1 MKSSVFF
8 QRITLILFSVLFL
21 QTSLFAAVIP
31 EKVALR
37 IAGDFVFWNPVS
49 RSGAPAL
56 RLSHVVKSGGTDR
69 IYIYNVDGG
78 GWVMVSGDDN
88 TRRDVLGYSTTG
100 NFDYSALPV
109 NARNWIEGYADVIA
123 QLESHPEYIQRDS
136 VMPSRAM
143 GTSIS
148 PLLGEIAW
156 NQGEPYNLL
165 CPELSN
171 GERAVTGC
179 IATAMAQ
186 IMMYH
191 RYPEA
196 GRGCVSYKWMRQTL
210 SAEFGKYDWNLMAL
224 KYLGNESEASREAV
238 AKLMRD
244 CGYSVK
250 MDYGS
255 TNLGAFFSDIPNA
268 LINYFNYDCS
278 LMHLYQS
285 HCDLET
291 WENIIRK
298 EIDSSRPVLYKGAFL
313 NEFVCVCDGYDKN
326 GYFHFNWGD
335 GGADDGYYH
344 LFEVIPFDQE
354 IIYGIQPNYG
364 GKVKGYFVMERLQ
377 IDADCLRFDGQ
388 FSRSYHGDATI
399 ELGYSIENKETGE
412 THTYS
417 LNEFGLNDG
426 KGLSKSFVPQTAG
439 LQDGDYIV
447 YLQMRCDGETEWRNC
462 FYMNSKF
469 SSDIKKYW
477 NITVKDGKL
486 LSPYISRT
494 IDGVTY
500 GNAYINGSW
509 RTVVDVVDID
519 ADKDKIIIPSTVKI
533 SDEIYPVGSVY
544 ISDKENLVSLTTETG
559 NITITNC
566 PNLRTLICNGP
577 SLNGSCDSPVLED
590 IKLSEKLKRYNFQ
603 VYNEKPLKL
612 DFPIKHQ
619 GLCIEGGSFLN
630 SFLHLSTTDVVDIY
644 LHSDIPP
651 VFKNKELCGN
661 INFTFHI
668 PIGTM
673 DIYTNA
679 GFGQIGMLIEDIT
692 SSSYNIEWGLNGGI
706 YDELSLKGFAYGK
719 VMDMGTN
726 NVEYAVKLK
735 KEVAESYKGNKITAI
750 TFFTGEYNEVGYV
763 FLSKDDNGYIMRQNV
778 NARGGAITTVHF
790 DKPYTITGEP
800 IYFGIGNKGSM
811 GITFARTDYTIPDN
825 MYVRVLGSDYVI
837 CPATLGKWYYRTHGG
852 LFTIFG
858 DSDPGYPLPISI
870 TIEGQSLPIDAS
882 ILCVNVDDS
891 DNTSEVAMSDME
903 VAYKQNVK
911 NVDNNSV
918 YKYINTADNIS
929 KIKLDNGATRTT
941 HSTISETNNS
951 DETTMPEIK
960 LFNDSCR
967 MTVHVQNRSERKIH
981 SLKLKTIA
989 GEREIDT
996 EYNKTLAVNQT
1007 AVIPVSFPIKD
1018 MDNEFTVSTTVVE
1031 IDGNVDNIPDDGVT
1045 TARIMNYSR
1054 SETYPLRAVVEK
1066 FTTALR
1072 YDARESSWKDLE
1084 KMYPDNYIGIDI
1096 HCDDEM
1102 ANPENYYYA
1111 NWNYNVFNWYT
1122 NRMAM
1127 DYITASASEV
1137 NFTSDFEN
1145 KKYKA
1150 TESVKISKA
1159 ITNGERC
1166 EVTVDVVSACP
1177 IDGKSLALAFIILED
1192 QVGPYQKK
1200 CFVGIDENNTRIFEF
1215 RDELFDNVARG
1226 IYDGFHGVTGLLPKK
1241 MESNV
1246 PYTVSYSFIMPENI
1260 QNLDNTKIVAL
1271 LIDDSTRKDGYF
1283 GCPGV
1288 IMNAD
1293 RMKLEI
1299 DRSQIGVTEVTLD
1312 TDDIIKVEGNQ
1323 ILTTVT
1329 CDRLD
1334 VFTIDGKRTVSENL
1348 AKGFYVVRATV
1359 NGRTFVKKIVIQ
1371 SM

>member
-1 MKSSVFF
+1 MR
-8 QRITLILFSVLFL
+8 RITLILFSVLFL

-31 EKVALR
+31 EKAASR

-49 RSGAPAL
+49 RSGAAAL

-100 NFDYSALPV
+100 NFDYSALLV

-123 QLESHPEYIQRDS
+123 QLESHPEYIRRDS
-136 VMPSRAM
+136 VMPSRAT
-143 GTSIS
+143 GASVS

-156 NQGEPYNLL
+156 DQGEPYNLL
-165 CPELSN
+165 CPELGN

-179 IATAMAQ
+179 VATAMAQ
-186 IMMYH
+186 VMMYH

-196 GRGCVSYKWMRQTL
+196 GTGRVSYEWRGQTL
-210 SAEFGKYDWNLMAL
+210 SAELGKYDWNLMAP
-224 KYLGNESEASREAV
+224 KYTGNESESSREAV

-255 TNLGAFFSDIPNA
+255 TWLGAFFSDIPNA
-268 LINYFNYDCS
+268 LINYYNYDCS
-278 LMHLYQS
+278 LLHLYKS
-285 HCDLET
+285 YCDTET

-298 EIDSSRPVLYKGAFL
+298 EIDSSRPVLYKGASL
-313 NEFVCVCDGYDKN
+313 EEFVFVCDGYDEN
-326 GYFHFNWGD
+326 GYFHVNF
-335 GGADDGYYH
+335 GGVGVDGYYN
-344 LFEVIPFDQE
+344 LGEIVPFDQE
-354 IIYGIQPNYG
+354 IIYGIQPDCG
-364 GKVKGYFVMERLQ
+364 GKVKGYFVMKQLQ
-377 IDADCLRFDGQ
+377 IDADCLRFYGQ

-399 ELGYSIENKETGE
+399 ELGYSIKSKETGE

-417 LNEFGLNDG
+417 LNEVGLNDG
-426 KGLSKSFVPQTAG
+426 KGLIKSFVPQTSE

-447 YLQMRCDGETEWRNC
+447 YLLMRCEGETEWRNC
-462 FYMNSKF
+462 FYMNSNF
-469 SSDIKKYW
+469 PSDIKKYW
-477 NITVKDGKL
+477 NITVKGGKL
-486 LSPYISRT
+486 LAPFISRT
-494 IDGVTY
+494 VDGVTY
-500 GNAYINGSW
+500 GNEYINGSW
-509 RTVVDVVDID
+509 VTVVDVVDID
-519 ADKDKIIIPSTVKI
+519 ADKEDIVIPSMVKI
-533 SDEIYPVGSVY
+533 SDEIYPVESVC

-590 IKLSEKLKRYNFQ
+590 IKLSEKMKSYNFHI
-603 VYNEKPLKL
+603 YNEKPLKL

-630 SFLHLSTTDVVDIY
+630 HLSTTSVVDIY

-668 PIGTM
+668 PVGTM

-679 GFGQIGMLIEDIT
+679 GFGQIGTLIQDIT

-706 YDELSLKGFAYGK
+706 YDGLSLKEFAYGTAIN
-719 VMDMGTN
+719 DMGAN

-735 KEVAESYKGNKITAI
+735 KEIAENYKGNKITAI
-750 TFFTGEYNEVGYV
+750 TFFTEEHNEVGYV

-811 GITFARTDYTIPDN
+811 GIPFARTDYTIPDN

-837 CPATLGKWYYRTHGG
+837 CPATMGKWYYRHHGG
-852 LFTIFG
+852 FVTIIG
-858 DSDPGYPLPISI
+858 DPAPGYPLPISI
-870 TIEGQSLPIDAS
+870 TIEGQSLPLDAS
-882 ILCVNVDDS
+882 ILSVKVDGGDS
-891 DNTSEVAMSDME
+891 TSEIAMSDMK

-918 YKYINTADNIS
+918 YKYVNRADSI
-929 KIKLDNGATRTT
+929 KRIKLDHSATRTT
-941 HSTISETNNS
+941 DSTISENNNS

-989 GEREIDT
+989 GEREFDT

-1007 AVIPVSFPIKD
+1007 AIIPVSFPIKD
-1018 MDNEFTVSTTVVE
+1018 MDNEFTVATMVVE
-1031 IDGNVDNIPDDGVT
+1031 IDGKVDNIPDDGVT

-1072 YDARESSWKDLE
+1072 YDSRESSWKELE

-1102 ANPENYYYA
+1102 ANPENYYYHK
-1111 NWNYNVFNWYT
+1111 WDYNVFNRYT
-1122 NRMAM
+1122 NRMAT
-1127 DYITASASEV
+1127 DEYITASASEV
-1137 NFTSDFEN
+1137 SFTSAFEN
-1145 KKYKA
+1145 RKNKA

-1159 ITNGERC
+1159 VTNGEKC

-1177 IDGKSLALAFIILED
+1177 IDGESLALAFVILED
-1192 QVGPYQKK
+1192 QVGPYPKK
-1200 CFVGIDENNTRIFEF
+1200 CLVGRDEHNTQVFEI

-1241 MESNV
+1241 MEPNV
-1246 PYTVSYSFIMPENI
+1246 AYTVQYSFIMPENI

-1271 LIDDSTRKDGYF
+1271 LIDDRTREDGYF

-1299 DRSQIGVTEVTLD
+1299 ERSQIGVIEITVD
-1312 TDDIIKVEGNQ
+1312 ADDIIKVEGNR

-1334 VFTIDGKRTVSENL
+1334 IFTVDGKRTVSENL
-1348 AKGFYVVRATV
+1348 AKGFYVVRAVV
-1359 NGRTFVKKIVIQ
+1359 NGRTFVKKIVI
-1371 SM
+1371 